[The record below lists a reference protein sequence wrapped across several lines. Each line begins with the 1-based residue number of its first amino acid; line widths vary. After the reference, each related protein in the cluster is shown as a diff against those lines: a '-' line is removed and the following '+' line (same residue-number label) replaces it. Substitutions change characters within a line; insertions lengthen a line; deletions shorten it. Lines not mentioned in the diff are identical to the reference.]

1 MPQHPKNRLAR
12 MLWNREPTIEIDA
25 DVLEIYHSFTAD
37 INIDKT
43 DKNIKQEEVFDPLIN
58 QLPPNNDIVYI
69 DHDKKDN
76 KFRVRQETSDKN
88 ATQKSLKKKLKRKA
102 QDHVNHRLRKKSK
115 NQKTKKSSKK
125 PHHRKIGF
133 TYKRTEKA
141 RKQRAEQKDEV
152 VYLDTQPKHPRD
164 RFRRKT
170 KNKLKKEAEDEVIY
184 LSTWPLHPRDR
195 FRGRVKNKKW
205 HK

>member
-88 ATQKSLKKKLKRKA
+88 ATQKSLKKKLKRKV
-102 QDHVNHRLRKKSK
+102 QVHVIHRLRKKSK
-115 NQKTKKSSKK
+115 KSKDQK
-125 PHHRKIGF
+125 I
-133 TYKRTEKA
+133 
-141 RKQRAEQKDEV
+141 
-152 VYLDTQPKHPRD
+152 
-164 RFRRKT
+164 
-170 KNKLKKEAEDEVIY
+170 LKKT
-184 LSTWPLHPRDR
+184 SS
-195 FRGRVKNKKW
+195 
-205 HK
+205 